1 MNKNLKF
8 NIKLLGDKV
17 VKSID
22 IKEILNL
29 PKEECS
35 EIFDFILEP
44 NNYGINNILFETF
57 DSYDGVV
64 MYEKDEEEFIS
75 IYEYDTLSDKFKEF
89 LIKELDF
96 KLKINKKSKDEKYSL
111 KDMQNANYG
120 NIESETFQTL
130 DGVIDRLSN
139 YFPDYNIKFLY

>member
-1 MNKNLKF
+1 
-8 NIKLLGDKV
+8 
-17 VKSID
+17 
-22 IKEILNL
+22 
-29 PKEECS
+29 
-35 EIFDFILEP
+35 
-44 NNYGINNILFETF
+44 
-57 DSYDGVV
+57 